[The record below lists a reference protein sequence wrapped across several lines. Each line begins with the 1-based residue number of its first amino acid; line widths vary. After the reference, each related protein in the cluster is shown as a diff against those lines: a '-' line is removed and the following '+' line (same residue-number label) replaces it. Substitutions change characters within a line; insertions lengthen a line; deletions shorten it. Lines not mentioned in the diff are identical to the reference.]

1 MTRQERAARASKWA
15 DQQADT
21 IIAEATT
28 RATDKTARAVK
39 LTEEQALDRRKRDS
53 AAIRGTTVEP
63 AKRCPVCRTTGT
75 LVELKAAG
83 HGKGCTEKPP
93 CQHTRGCAGKV
104 GHGGTCPVAAPQID
118 AKARTKLTAGA
129 RVVTRPE
136 AHSEDLGARCV
147 QMRDEGAVSWAA
159 IGAAL
164 GLPGAKTG
172 AAAAR
177 KLYAAHTGKPH
188 TSAPGPTRAP
198 RASTRHAAQVG
209 SKTARREVAQRQG
222 GFFSDDMPDED
233 VVALVHGK
241 TVEWVID
248 LARLAGGKGEPQWA
262 EQEARVHPT
271 DVYVKE
277 VNGER
282 CLNFRTLEGW
292 YEPDP
297 KTGDSAPIAGPTRTV
312 RLAAIHTVR

>member
-1 MTRQERAARASKWA
+1 MTRQERTARATKKA

-21 IIAEATT
+21 IIAEATQ
-28 RATDKTARAVK
+28 RARTFAETARERAQ
-39 LTEEQALDRRKRDS
+39 QAKQ
-53 AAIRGTTVEP
+53 
-63 AKRCPVCRTTGT
+63 CPVCKTRGT
-75 LVELKAAG
+75 VAELKAAG
-83 HGKGCTEKPP
+83 HGKACTVTSGLDAQLGPEYTGDAWQKG
-93 CQHTRGCAGKV
+93 RRK
-104 GHGGTCPVAAPQID
+104 APQTD
-118 AKARTKLTAGA
+118 AKGRTKLTAGA

-136 AHSEDLGARCV
+136 THSDDLGARCV
-147 QMRDEGAVSWAA
+147 QMRDENAISWAA

-177 KLYAAHTGKPH
+177 KLYAAHTGKSH
-188 TSAPGPTRAP
+188 TTAPGPTRAP

-209 SKTARREVAQRQG
+209 SKVARREVVQRQG
-222 GFFSDDMPDED
+222 GFFSNDMGDEE

-282 CLNFRTLEGW
+282 CLNFRTLEGH
-292 YEPDP
+292 YEDG
-297 KTGDSAPIAGPTRTV
+297 KPIAGPTRTV